1 MEGRGKT
8 ECLPPK
14 RAFCRSLPLPIRQPR
29 RFVLKALTVR
39 NFVLVDRLDIEFGPG
54 LTVITGESGAGKSIL
69 LDALSLVLGARVQRS
84 KIRPGTTGCDVSAEF
99 NVSEQP
105 QALAVLGEQEA
116 FDTESEGNCLVR
128 RAASAEGRSRAFVNG
143 AAVTAAVL
151 ARLAEPL
158 IDIHGQDQ
166 HRLVMR
172 PDQQRRLL
180 DDFGADATLVAAV
193 ADAHR
198 QRTQAVAELEAA
210 RANAQRRQ
218 ERRALLAYQTEEL
231 GALGDDL
238 GRFDEI
244 AATHRRLSRAQEIVA
259 AIGAAVTDIHNDLGS
274 RASHIVRAIEDARD
288 PHENLARA
296 GELMNSVQVF
306 LEEAGDELR
315 RYLDSFDAADETLAD
330 VDARLS
336 ALHDVARR
344 HRAPPARLAEH
355 LAALNEE
362 LKELADQDTRV
373 EALEAGARDA
383 ATEFGQLAE
392 QLSGQRRAA
401 AAPFAARV
409 TEAIRELGL
418 SEASLE
424 VRFSPAES
432 AAGLESVDYI
442 VATNPKYPAGR
453 LGDIASGGE
462 ISRISLAIQLVAAEH
477 SALPCMILDEA
488 DVGVGGTSADVL
500 GRVLRRLS
508 RRAQVIAITH
518 APQIAALADAHMKVV
533 RNDDQDVAIVPLDED
548 GRVGELARMLGGR
561 TVTEESRS
569 YAATLLRE
577 GRGASE

>member
-1 MEGRGKT
+1 M
-8 ECLPPK
+8 
-14 RAFCRSLPLPIRQPR
+14 
-29 RFVLKALTVR
+29 LKALTVR

-84 KIRPGTTGCDVSAEF
+84 KIRPGTAGCDVSAEF
-99 NVSEQP
+99 DVSGQP

-116 FDTESEGNCLVR
+116 FDPEAEGDCLVR
-128 RAASAEGRSRAFVNG
+128 RAASSEGRSRAFVNG

-166 HRLVMR
+166 HRLIMR

-198 QRTQAVAELEAA
+198 RRTEAAAELEAA
-210 RANAQRRQ
+210 RADAERRQ

-231 GALGDDL
+231 GALGEDL

-244 AATHRRLSRAQEIVA
+244 AATHRRLSRAQEIVG
-259 AIGAAVTDIHNDLGS
+259 AIGAAATEIQDDLAN
-274 RASHIVRAIEDARD
+274 RASHIARAIEDAQD
-288 PHENLARA
+288 PHQNLARA
-296 GELMNSVQVF
+296 NELINSVQVY
-306 LEEAGDELR
+306 LEEASDELR
-315 RYLDSFDAADETLAD
+315 RYLDSFEAADETLAD

-344 HRAPPARLAEH
+344 HRVPPATLAEH
-355 LAALNEE
+355 LAALNAE
-362 LKELADQDTRV
+362 LGELADEDSRV
-373 EALEAGARDA
+373 EALEAAAQDA
-383 ATEFGQLAE
+383 ATEFAELAE
-392 QLSGQRRAA
+392 RLSSQRQEA
-401 AAPFAARV
+401 AAPFAAKV

-418 SEASLE
+418 REAALE
-424 VRFSPAES
+424 VQFSPAES

-442 VATNPKYPAGR
+442 IATNPKYPAGR

-508 RRAQVIAITH
+508 QNAQVIAITH
-518 APQIAALADAHMKVV
+518 APQIAALADAHMKVI
-533 RNDDQDVAIVPLDED
+533 RDDAQDVAIVPLDEE

-577 GRGASE
+577 GREGREA

>member
-1 MEGRGKT
+1 MHGRR
-8 ECLPPK
+8 L
-14 RAFCRSLPLPIRQPR
+14 CRSLPVSSICQPR
-29 RFVLKALTVR
+29 PHVLKALTVR
-39 NFVLVDRLDIEFGPG
+39 NFVLVDRLDIEFGAG
-54 LTVITGESGAGKSIL
+54 LTAITGESGAGKSIL
-69 LDALSLVLGARVQRS
+69 LDALSLVLGARARRAQ
-84 KIRPGTTGCDVSAEF
+84 IRPGTTGCDVSAEF
-99 NVSEQP
+99 DVSGQP
-105 QALAVLGEQEA
+105 QALAVLAEQEA
-116 FDTESEGNCLVR
+116 FDGEGEGNCLVR

-166 HRLVMR
+166 HRLIMR

-180 DDFGADATLVAAV
+180 DDFGADATLIAAV

-198 QRTQAVAELEAA
+198 RRTEATAELEAV
-210 RANAQRRQ
+210 RADAERRQ

-231 GALGDDL
+231 GALGEDIA
-238 GRFDEI
+238 RFEEI
-244 AATHRRLSRAQEIVA
+244 AATHRRLCRAREIVA
-259 AIGAAVTDIHNDLGS
+259 TIGAAATEIQDDLGS
-274 RASHIVRAIEDARD
+274 RASHIVRAIEEAQD

-296 GELMNSVQVF
+296 GELMASAQVH

-315 RYLDSFDAADETLAD
+315 RYLDSFDAADETLAG

-344 HRAPPARLAEH
+344 HRVSPASLAEH
-355 LAALNEE
+355 LATLTTE
-362 LKELADQDTRV
+362 LAELADEDTRV
-373 EALEAGARDA
+373 ETLEAAAESA
-383 ATEFGQLAE
+383 ATEFGELAKR
-392 QLSGQRRAA
+392 LSAQRRQA
-401 AAPFAARV
+401 AAPFAERV
-409 TEAIRELGL
+409 TDAIRELGL

-424 VRFSPAES
+424 VRFAAVES

-462 ISRISLAIQLVAAEH
+462 MSRISLAIQLVAAEH

-508 RRAQVIAITH
+508 RSAQVIAITH
-518 APQIAALADAHMKVV
+518 APQIAALADAHLKVV
-533 RNDDQDVAIVPLDED
+533 RNDDQDVAIVPLDEG
-548 GRVGELARMLGGR
+548 GRIGELARMLGGR
-561 TVTEESRS
+561 TVTDESRR

-577 GRGASE
+577 GREAGE

>member
-1 MEGRGKT
+1 M
-8 ECLPPK
+8 
-14 RAFCRSLPLPIRQPR
+14 
-29 RFVLKALTVR
+29 LKALTVR
-39 NFVLVDRLDIEFGPG
+39 NFVLVDRLDIEFGAG

-69 LDALSLVLGARVQRS
+69 LDALSLVLGARARRAQ
-84 KIRPGTTGCDVSAEF
+84 IRPGTAGCDVSAEF
-99 NVSEQP
+99 DVSGQP
-105 QALAVLGEQEA
+105 QALAVLAEQEA
-116 FDTESEGNCLVR
+116 FGEETEGHCLVR

-166 HRLVMR
+166 HRLIMR

-198 QRTQAVAELEAA
+198 RRSDASAALEAA
-210 RANAQRRQ
+210 RADAQRRQ

-231 GALGDDL
+231 GALGDDIA
-238 GRFDEI
+238 RFDEI
-244 AATHRRLSRAQEIVA
+244 AATHRRLSRAREIVA
-259 AIGAAVTDIHNDLGS
+259 AIGAATTEIRDDLGS
-274 RASHIVRAIEDARD
+274 RATHILRAIEEAQD

-296 GELMNSVQVF
+296 GELMASVQVY

-315 RYLDSFDAADETLAD
+315 RYLDSFDAADETLTE

-336 ALHDVARR
+336 ALHEVARR
-344 HRAPPARLAEH
+344 HRVPPASLAEH
-355 LAALNEE
+355 LATLNAE
-362 LKELADQDTRV
+362 LAELADEDTRV
-373 EALEAGARDA
+373 EALEAAAKGA
-383 ATEFGQLAE
+383 ATEFGERAE
-392 QLSGQRRAA
+392 RLSAQRRQA
-401 AAPFAARV
+401 AAPFAERV
-409 TEAIRELGL
+409 TDAIRELGL

-424 VRFSPAES
+424 VRFSPLES

-442 VATNPKYPAGR
+442 VTTNPKYPAGR

-518 APQIAALADAHMKVV
+518 APQIAALADAHLKVV
-533 RNDDQDVAIVPLDED
+533 RDDDQDVAIVPLDEG
-548 GRVGELARMLGGR
+548 GRIGELARMLGGR

-577 GRGASE
+577 GREASD